1 MRVAII
7 QSSYIPWKGYFDLI
21 HAVDTFIFLD
31 DVQFTTRDWRTR
43 NRIKT
48 PNGPQWLNIPVGNR
62 TDQLI
67 HEVEIK
73 DASWQRKHWASIR
86 HSYGKAPFFKDYEAF
101 FASVYLDR
109 TWSSLS
115 QLNQY
120 LIRQIATEFL
130 GIRTVFRDSREF
142 QATGKR
148 QDRLIS
154 LLPLA
159 GATHYVSGPSARS
172 YIDPRQFE
180 AAGIELSYHDYPD
193 YPVYPQLY
201 PPFEP
206 AVSILDLLFNT
217 GPQASHFVWG
227 WRG

>member
-1 MRVAII
+1 MRAAIV

-21 HAVDTFIFLD
+21 HAVDTFIFFD

-43 NRIKT
+43 NRIKAA
-48 PNGPQWLNIPVGNR
+48 NGPQWLTIPVGNR

-73 DASWQRKHWASIR
+73 EASWQRKHWASIR
-86 HSYGKAPFFKDYEAF
+86 HNYGKAPFFKDYEAF
-101 FASVYLDR
+101 FAGVYLEHK
-109 TWSSLS
+109 WPSLS
-115 QLNQY
+115 EFNQY
-120 LIRQIATEFL
+120 LVRHIATEFL
-130 GIRTVFRDSREF
+130 GITTEFRDSREF

-154 LLPLA
+154 LLQLA
-159 GATHYVSGPSARS
+159 GASHYVSGPSARS
-172 YIDPRQFE
+172 YIDPKQFE
-180 AAGIELSYHDYPD
+180 AADIELSYHDYPE
-193 YPVYPQLY
+193 YPAYPQLY

-217 GPQASHFVWG
+217 GPQARHFIWG

>member
-1 MRVAII
+1 MRAAII

-21 HAVDTFIFLD
+21 HEVDTFIFLD

-48 PNGPQWLNIPVGNR
+48 ANGPQWLTIPVGNR

-73 DASWQRKHWASIR
+73 DATWQRKHWASIR
-86 HSYGKAPFFKDYEAF
+86 HNYGKAPFFKDYEAF
-101 FASVYLDR
+101 FAEVYLERDW
-109 TWSSLS
+109 TSLS
-115 QLNQY
+115 ALNQG
-120 LIRQIATEFL
+120 LIRHIATECL
-130 GIRTVFRDSREF
+130 GIKTLIRDSREF
-142 QATGKR
+142 PAEGKR

-154 LLPLA
+154 ILQHA
-159 GATHYVSGPSARS
+159 GASHYISGPSARN
-172 YIDPRQFE
+172 YIDPLQFE
-180 AAGIELSYHDYPD
+180 AAGITLSYHDYPS

-201 PPFEP
+201 PPFEH

-217 GPQASHFVWG
+217 GPQASYFTWG